1 MCRVSSRRMAKVVR
15 YGLMGVGGVVL
26 AASLVSSLTA
36 CPFPTAGIFDAYMS
50 IDGQRR
56 QNEFTTDTK
65 NIQCTA
71 VVNAAATRP
80 TTVEMLIRQEQALN
94 YITGGPDPA
103 AGTPVLVYAD
113 FTGSGTQTLALK
125 PVEEDAG
132 ANGGGGEAVPFPAG
146 RFHCEIYLDGKP
158 AEDLAFNVNFAPCP
172 PQIIEPGAKCEG
184 YYRANQVCPRGGF
197 GIPGANRPGQFAGNC
212 TCAGGPGSVWV
223 CQ

>member
-1 MCRVSSRRMAKVVR
+1 MAKVVR

-71 VVNAAATRP
+71 VVTAAATRP
-80 TTVEMLIRQEQALN
+80 TTVEMLIRQEQILGLN
-94 YITGGPDPA
+94 GA
-103 AGTPVLVYAD
+103 ATASNVVLVYVD
-113 FTGSGTQTLALK
+113 FSGSGTQTLALK

-132 ANGGGGEAVPFPAG
+132 ANGGSQEAIPFPAG
-146 RFHCEIYLDGKP
+146 RFRCEIYLDGKLEETLP
-158 AEDLAFNVNFAPCP
+158 FNVNFSPCP
-172 PQIIEPGAKCEG
+172 PQLIEPGANCAG
-184 YYRANQVCPRGGF
+184 YYEGNKVCPRGGA
-197 GIPGANRPGQFAGNC
+197 GIPTSGVQGGTALGNC
-212 TCAGGPGSVWV
+212 TCSGEVGSKWV